1 MINIRDLHHNYK
13 DYDGKVVTIGSY
25 CGERASFL

>member
-13 DYDGKVVTIGSY
+13 DYDGKVVTIGGWVRST
-25 CGERASFL
+25 A